1 MSANQ
6 IKVTLV
12 RSVIGSNEKVRATV
26 RGLGLRKT
34 NSSRVLENSPNV
46 PSIFVVLNVPFTVKS
61 CVGELVLIPIR
72 LLLTSI

>member
-12 RSVIGSNEKVRATV
+12 RSVIGSNEKVRATI

-34 NSSRVLENSPNV
+34 NSSCVLANNPN
-46 PSIFVVLNVPFTVKS
+46 
-61 CVGELVLIPIR
+61 IR
-72 LLLTSI
+72 GMISKVHHLLKVEEVE

>member
-26 RGLGLRKT
+26 RGSGLTKDKQF
-34 NSSRVLENSPNV
+34 SRTGEQSERTGHDPQGA
-46 PSIFVVLNVPFTVKS
+46 PSAES
-61 CVGELVLIPIR
+61 
-72 LLLTSI
+72 